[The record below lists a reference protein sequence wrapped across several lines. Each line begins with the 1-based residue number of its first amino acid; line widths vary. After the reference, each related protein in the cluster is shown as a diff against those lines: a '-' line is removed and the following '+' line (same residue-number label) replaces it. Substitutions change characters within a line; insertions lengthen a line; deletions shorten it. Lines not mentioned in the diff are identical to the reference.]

1 MIILKLPDDV
11 RLRRDFHVALAARK
25 RYGVEAS
32 LVDLRGRVLVA
43 DPAAAERL
51 ADRINHER
59 DARRFPEA
67 AVSGAEIVAA
77 GLLDEAIHLMLEAY
91 RRERDPVW
99 TSRLDAELAER
110 LGEGRLRTA
119 KRAFVAAFPPAEV
132 MRGDATV
139 SSWLSG
145 QVDALPGGE
154 VALEE
159 RIAVRLAN
167 ENPALER
174 FHELVDESGLGEDD
188 AAVADAMERR
198 LADLPGL
205 PDVPGGD
212 DLWSLLRA
220 PMRASP
226 TSLEGQ
232 LRYVREH
239 WGARLGSAFEGL
251 LAKLARSLDM
261 LSELRAGAAP
271 GPPGPAPVLDRA
283 SLSRGRDEPEAYSP
297 DADWMPSVVL
307 VAKNAYVWLDQLSRW
322 TDREVR
328 RLDEVPDEAL
338 AELRSHGFTGL
349 WLIGLWERSEA
360 SARIKRLR
368 GQEDAVASAYA
379 LYDYQ
384 IAADLGGDEAWRDLR
399 DRAWRHG
406 IRLAA
411 DMVPNHVGIDG
422 RWVVEHPD
430 RFLSLPNPPYPG
442 YAFTG
447 PDLSGDDRIEVR
459 IEDGYWESRDAAVV
473 FERLE
478 RATGE
483 RRYVYHGNDGTTM
496 PWNDTA
502 QIDYLNEEARRA
514 VIDVILDVAR
524 RFPII
529 RFDAAMTLAK
539 QHVQRL
545 WYPPPGHGGAIPSRS
560 AYGSISDEAFERRMP
575 VEFWR
580 EVVDRVAEEA
590 PGTLLLAEAFWMMEG
605 YFVRTL
611 GMHRVYNSAFMNM
624 LAREANED
632 YQQLMRN
639 VLEFDPQILARFVNF
654 MNNPDEETTIAQ
666 FGDGDKAFG
675 VATLMAT
682 LPGLPMFG
690 HGQVEGLRE
699 KYGMEYRRAK
709 LDERPAP
716 DMVDRHR
723 ARIAPLL
730 ERRRAFAGTD
740 RFRLFEVHGAHGQL
754 HDVFAYANGEQGGPA
769 NLVLYH
775 NRYGE
780 AYGTIRHTAPFPDR
794 SGGGTR
800 RERLEEVLGL
810 RGGVDRFVRY
820 RELTSGDEHLARS
833 DAWREDG
840 LSVHL
845 GAYQCRVL
853 LDIREIRDTDGRWER
868 LLNHLDGSG
877 VPDLDDALHD
887 LELAPLHRAFASLA
901 SDAPVAPP
909 ADAASGTEPAASTK
923 AAAAAGSEAA
933 ATSAPEPAA
942 KAQPQPAS
950 AAESAGGDGQPAATV
965 HPPSDRELEP
975 FVRAVR
981 EVVDDLRPDADRLR
995 AMWTRVP
1002 PNAEAPGPAWRHAWA
1017 VAASFARPADA
1028 ARRLRLDRAVA
1039 TRLVQDEP
1047 LGIGAEAWA
1056 TLWLES
1062 LPVRHASV
1070 AAEPEAAGGD
1080 ASTTGPTTAST
1091 KGSTTASA
1099 KEPATP
1105 SPTASAEGR
1114 GSADDEASD
1123 ARSPTS
1129 AATGDG
1135 AHARRTDG
1143 SEAVGGRGV
1152 PEPDPEPDSEPDP
1165 EAVRIVRSALS
1176 GLDREGPVRTILG
1189 VHAHEGVRWFRRE
1202 GFRAWRGAWLA
1213 TRRLE
1218 GASETRLARLADLLD
1233 RAEAESDYRFER
1245 LVAWVPA
1252 RRSD

>member
-1 MIILKLPDDV
+1 MIILELPDGV
-11 RLRRDFHVALAARK
+11 RLRRDFHVTLAARR

-43 DPAAAERL
+43 DPAAAERM
-51 ADRINHER
+51 AARMNEGR
-59 DARRFPEA
+59 DTRRFPEA

-77 GLLDEAIHLMLEAY
+77 GLLDEAIHLMLNAY
-91 RRERDPVW
+91 RREHDPGW
-99 TSRLDAELAER
+99 TSRLDAELTER
-110 LGEGRLRTA
+110 LGAKRLSAA
-119 KRAFVAAFPPAEV
+119 KRAFVAAFPPADV
-132 MRGDATV
+132 MQGNATV
-139 SSWLSG
+139 ETWLAGS
-145 QVDALPGGE
+145 VDAIPSGE

-174 FHELVDESGLGEDD
+174 FRELVDDRALGDDD
-188 AAVADAMERR
+188 AAVTDAMERK
-198 LADLPGL
+198 LASLPGL
-205 PDVPGGD
+205 PDVPESG
-212 DLWSLLRA
+212 DLWSLLQA

-232 LRYVREH
+232 LQYVRDH
-239 WGARLGSAFEGL
+239 WGPRLGAGFEAL
-251 LAKLARSLDM
+251 LAQLARSLDM
-261 LSELRAGAAP
+261 LSELRAGGAP

-322 TDREVR
+322 SGREVR
-328 RLDEVPDEAL
+328 RLDDVPDEAL
-338 AELRSHGFTGL
+338 ADLRSHGFTGL

-368 GQEDAVASAYA
+368 GQADAVASAYA

-384 IAADLGGDEAWRDLR
+384 IAVDLGGDDAWRNLR

-430 RFLSLPNPPYPG
+430 RFLSLPQPPYPG
-442 YAFTG
+442 YTFTG
-447 PDLSGDDRIEVR
+447 PDLSGDDAIEVR

-473 FERLE
+473 FERVE

-502 QIDYLNEEARRA
+502 QIDYLNAEARRA

-560 AYGSISDEAFERRMP
+560 AYGSISDEEFDRRMP

-590 PGTLLLAEAFWMMEG
+590 PDTLLLAEAFWMMEG

-632 YQQLMRN
+632 YQSLMRN
-639 VLEFDPQILARFVNF
+639 VLEFDPQILGRFVNF

-666 FGDGDKAFG
+666 FGDGDKAYG

-709 LDERPAP
+709 LDERPEP
-716 DMVDRHR
+716 GMVARHR
-723 ARIAPLL
+723 AQIAPLL
-730 ERRRAFAGTD
+730 ERRPAFAGTD
-740 RFRLFEVHGAHGQL
+740 RFRLFEVDGSHGPV
-754 HDVFAYANGEQGGPA
+754 HDLFAYANGEHGGPA

-775 NRYGE
+775 NRFGE
-780 AYGTIRHTAPFPDR
+780 AHGTIRQTVPFSDQA
-794 SGGGTR
+794 GGGTHR
-800 RERLEEVLGL
+800 QRLGDALGL

-820 RELTSGDEHLARS
+820 RELASGDEHLARS
-833 DAWREDG
+833 DAWRDEG

-853 LDIREIRDTDGRWER
+853 LDVREIRDTDGSWER
-868 LLNHLDGSG
+868 LFGHLDGRG
-877 VPDLDDALHD
+877 VPDLDDAMHELA
-887 LELAPLHRAFASLA
+887 LAPLHRAFASLA
-901 SDAPVAPP
+901 SES
-909 ADAASGTEPAASTK
+909 SGAVRPTGPTSPDTSTESTP
-923 AAAAAGSEAA
+923 
-933 ATSAPEPAA
+933 ATSAPTQSAPTESAPTESAPAERGQVQSGQADPREPASERA
-942 KAQPQPAS
+942 VASSSDAVSPAT
-950 AAESAGGDGQPAATV
+950 A
-965 HPPSDRELEP
+965 PPSGLPSSRDLEA
-975 FVRAVR
+975 FQRAAR
-981 EVVDDLRPDADRLR
+981 EVADDLLLDEDRLR
-995 AMWTRVP
+995 TMWTRVP
-1002 PNAEAPGPAWRHAWA
+1002 ADAEAPGAAWRRAWA
-1017 VAASFARPADA
+1017 VAASFERPADA

-1039 TRLVQDEP
+1039 SRLVRDEP
-1047 LGIGAEAWA
+1047 LGVSAEGWA

-1062 LPVRHASV
+1062 LPTRRARDTADRDTADRETAGTTARPAETAETGAS
-1070 AAEPEAAGGD
+1070 ARDREAADRPRETERGD
-1080 ASTTGPTTAST
+1080 VTSATASP
-1091 KGSTTASA
+1091 
-1099 KEPATP
+1099 E
-1105 SPTASAEGR
+1105 
-1114 GSADDEASD
+1114 
-1123 ARSPTS
+1123 
-1129 AATGDG
+1129 
-1135 AHARRTDG
+1135 
-1143 SEAVGGRGV
+1143 VVQGV
-1152 PEPDPEPDSEPDP
+1152 DPEVDP
-1165 EAVRIVRSALS
+1165 EAVRTVRSTLS
-1176 GLDREGPVRTILG
+1176 QLDEAGPVRTVLG
-1189 VHAHEGVRWFRRE
+1189 VHVHEGVRWYRSE
-1202 GFRAWRGAWLA
+1202 GYAAWRGAWLA
-1213 TRRLE
+1213 VQLLNGTPKARI
-1218 GASETRLARLADLLD
+1218 AQLARLLD
-1233 RAEAESDYRFER
+1233 RAEADSGYRFDR
-1245 LVAWVPA
+1245 LVAWTPA
-1252 RRSD
+1252 ERPD